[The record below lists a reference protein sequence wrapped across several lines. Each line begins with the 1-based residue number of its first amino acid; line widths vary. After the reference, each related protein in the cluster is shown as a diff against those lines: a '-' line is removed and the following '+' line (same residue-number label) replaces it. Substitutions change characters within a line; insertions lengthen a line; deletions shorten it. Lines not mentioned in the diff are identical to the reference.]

1 MVEGQSP
8 CAGMPLRQRMI
19 ADMHLRGFSE
29 KTRSDYIRC
38 VKKFVTFLGRSPDT
52 ATADEVRRF
61 QVHQSET
68 GTTPATINITVSAL
82 RFFFTTT
89 LDRPDLSRKL
99 VIVRQ
104 TRKLPTVLS
113 QQEVIRLLAAAP
125 GPKYKAAFVIANG
138 AGLRVSEVVALK
150 VDDVDSKRML
160 IRVEQGK
167 GRKDRNA
174 MLSPHLLQILRLW
187 WIAGKKRGLM
197 VPHGWLFPGRDAI
210 GALSSRQLH
219 RVVSEVA
226 KAAHIRK
233 RVSPNTLRH
242 SFATHLL
249 EQKVDIRIIQ
259 TLLGYAKIETT
270 TVYTPVALKV
280 ISEVESPLSRL
291 KQQDRQSPDRPSG

>member
-1 MVEGQSP
+1 MIEGQSP
-8 CAGMPLRQRMI
+8 AAGTPLRQRMI
-19 ADMHLRGFSE
+19 ADMHLRGFGE
-29 KTRSDYIRC
+29 KTRNDYIRC
-38 VKKFVTFLGRSPDT
+38 VRKFAAFLERSPDT
-52 ATADEVRRF
+52 ATAEEVRRF
-61 QVHQSET
+61 QVHQAQT
-68 GTTPATINITVSAL
+68 GATPPTINITVSAL

-113 QQEVIRLLAAAP
+113 QEEVIRLLAAAP
-125 GPKYKAAFVIANG
+125 GPKYKAAFAIAYG

-219 RVVSEVA
+219 RVDALAAVGRCKPRRIGRRGAAFTVSFRADVQA
-226 KAAHIRK
+226 KRRHAAE
-233 RVSPNTLRH
+233 SLPD
-242 SFATHLL
+242 A
-249 EQKVDIRIIQ
+249 
-259 TLLGYAKIETT
+259 IENG
-270 TVYTPVALKV
+270 
-280 ISEVESPLSRL
+280 ESV
-291 KQQDRQSPDRPSG
+291 